1 MAMRATCLPR
11 GKPERRARRA
21 APSAPPT
28 AAAAR
33 RHLREL
39 ADPEAARVAGW
50 FFKTGPGEYGEGDRF
65 LGIRA
70 APMRAAARRFAALPL
85 GQIDRLLA
93 SPWHE
98 DRSLALL
105 VLGGRFQRAEPAER
119 GEIVRFYLAHTDRI
133 NNWDLVDL
141 SAPHL
146 LGEWLLDRPRGVLTR
161 LAGSRNLWERRIA
174 VLATLA
180 FIRRGQFDDTL
191 RLARRLS
198 EDPHDLM
205 HKAVGWM
212 LREVGKR
219 DLAVL
224 RGFLDAHGP
233 RLPRTALRYAIERLR
248 PAERRRYLNRERH
261 PRGSKR

>member
-1 MAMRATCLPR
+1 MRR
-11 GKPERRARRA
+11 GRPAPVVAPTLA
-21 APSAPPT
+21 AAPT

-33 RHLREL
+33 RHLRSL
-39 ADPEAARVAGW
+39 ADPEAARVAAW

-70 APMRAAARRFAALPL
+70 APLRAAAKRFAALPP
-85 GQIDRLLA
+85 GQIGRLLA
-93 SPWHE
+93 SRWHE

-105 VLGGRFQRAEPAER
+105 VLGDRFRRAGRAER
-119 GEIVRFYLAHTDRI
+119 REIVRFYLGRTDRV

-141 SAPHL
+141 SAPHI
-146 LGEWLLDRPRGVLTR
+146 LGAWLLDRPRGVLTR

-180 FIRRGQFDDTL
+180 FIRQGQFDDTL

-198 EDPHDLM
+198 DDPHDLM

-219 DLAVL
+219 DAAVL

-248 PAERRRYLNRERH
+248 PAERRRYLAMERP
-261 PRGSKR
+261 PRGSK

>member
-1 MAMRATCLPR
+1 MAAA
-11 GKPERRARRA
+11 ARNA
-21 APSAPPT
+21 AAAPT

-33 RHLREL
+33 RHLRGL
-39 ADPEAARVAGW
+39 ADPEAARVARW
-50 FFKTGPGEYGEGDRF
+50 FFKTGPGEYGAGDRF

-70 APMRAAARRFAALPL
+70 APMRAAARRFADLPL
-85 GQIDRLLA
+85 GQIERLLA

-105 VLGGRFQRAEPAER
+105 VLTGRFRRAAAAER
-119 GEIVRFYLAHTDRI
+119 AAIVRFYLAHADRV

-141 SAPHL
+141 SAPHI
-146 LGEWLLDRPRGVLTR
+146 LGEWLADRPRGGLTR
-161 LAGSRNLWERRIA
+161 LAASPNLWERRIA

-180 FIRRGQFDDTL
+180 FIRRGEFGDTL
-191 RLARRLS
+191 RLARRLRD
-198 EDPHDLM
+198 DPHDLL

-219 DLAVL
+219 DVAVL
-224 RGFLDAHGP
+224 RRFLDAHGP

-248 PAERRRYLNRERH
+248 PAERRRYLARER
-261 PRGSKR
+261 PTRRPKR